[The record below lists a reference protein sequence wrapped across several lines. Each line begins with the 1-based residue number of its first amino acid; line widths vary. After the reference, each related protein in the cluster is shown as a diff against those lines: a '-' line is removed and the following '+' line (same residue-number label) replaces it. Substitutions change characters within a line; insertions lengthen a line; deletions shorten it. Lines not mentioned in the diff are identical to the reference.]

1 VEYTEEEIVEEG
13 VVEDRE
19 EVEGTDREGNT
30 GEESR

>member
-13 VVEDRE
+13 VAEDRE